1 MKTMIKILLP
11 IMLCVL
17 IALGA
22 FTIVKNKDLYQFK
35 PVQNFIGKISIKETP
50 KIPPFESPK
59 IEAKYESHVYIHKQ
73 GFDINKD
80 LYKDVSEQTVKK
92 DNEGRISEISTL
104 ISADSNAED
113 LIHILY
119 QNEMTRNSSLLYL
132 QKTIKYAVTYNVPV
146 IFVLSYEYDGA
157 DTQPSYM
164 HIKAYSKDDKG
175 TSLDYYI
182 TTHLNKL
189 KIGD

>member
-1 MKTMIKILLP
+1 MKAMIKILLP
-11 IMLCVL
+11 IILCAL
-17 IALGA
+17 IVLGA
-22 FTIVKNKDLYQFK
+22 FTIIKNKDLYQFK
-35 PVQNFIGKISIKETP
+35 PVQNFIGKVSIKETP
-50 KIPPFESPK
+50 PFENPK

-73 GFDINKD
+73 GFDINKN
-80 LYKDVSEQTVKK
+80 LYKDVSEPIIKK

-104 ISADSNAED
+104 ISADSSAED

-132 QKTIKYAVTYNVPV
+132 QRTIKYAVTYDTPIV
-146 IFVLSYEYDGA
+146 FVLSYEYDGA
-157 DTQPSYM
+157 DTEPSYM

-175 TSLDYYI
+175 ASLDYYI
-182 TTHLNKL
+182 TTHLNKI